1 MFPSAIDPAEA
12 PTTVVAPSANPA
24 PQGWRALVPHL
35 GGLFD
40 DIPLAPGE
48 SREAFIAW
56 REALLDEIAPSNVIE
71 LNWAREVALHEWD
84 LARLERLRSE
94 LLACSS
100 IEVVIS
106 LLAPNHRRG
115 EAYKEA
121 KRLAEAFVA
130 GDRDAQA
137 TVALRLKRRGHST
150 SEISAKAYA
159 RDLKSLQDV
168 ERLMAGTRKQRDR
181 LLREVE
187 RRRKVFA
194 ARLQA
199 AAYVQTDDDG
209 KPRSSHRA
217 DDQPVLAHPSNAVS
231 PVVGLV
237 RSTAAPEQDERL
249 RWVPNLI
256 EEGERVRGEPVAVV
270 HQDERLR
277 QDATPL
283 GDDLRR
289 SEPLKPPETPPPH
302 DEECLRQRPD
312 LRHAEHP
319 QREPVLAQENTR
331 SQQELVLAQED
342 GRRVH
347 WQAHDGEYLRRG
359 SDEPGSN
366 GRRGGPR
373 PLGEDER
380 LRRAPGP
387 LPEGHDSRLRASGPS
402 RATGARDGH

>member
-12 PTTVVAPSANPA
+12 PITVAAPSANPA

-35 GGLFD
+35 SGLFD

-48 SREAFIAW
+48 SREAFITW

-84 LARLERLRSE
+84 LARLQRLRSE

-187 RRRKVFA
+187 RRRKAFA
-194 ARLQA
+194 AWLQGV
-199 AAYVQTDDDG
+199 AYTRTDDG
-209 KPRSSHRA
+209 REPRGSLAGDH
-217 DDQPVLAHPSNAVS
+217 QPLLVHPSNAASSEVE
-231 PVVGLV
+231 PM
-237 RSTAAPEQDERL
+237 RSGAAPEQDERL
-249 RWVPNLI
+249 RWVHEPAQ
-256 EEGERVRGEPVAVV
+256 EGGRGRAEYAALV
-270 HQDERLR
+270 HEDARLR
-277 QDATPL
+277 HEPPPEHKDKRLQRDATPL
-283 GDDLRR
+283 EDRR
-289 SEPLKPPETPPPH
+289 PRRDSPPLHEVERPPAELERAQQ
-302 DEECLRQRPD
+302 DA
-312 LRHAEHP
+312 HA
-319 QREPVLAQENTR
+319 QREPALLQE
-331 SQQELVLAQED
+331 EV
-342 GRRVH
+342 GRH
-347 WQAHDGEYLRRG
+347 RRQ
-359 SDEPGSN
+359 
-366 GRRGGPR
+366 
-373 PLGEDER
+373 
-380 LRRAPGP
+380 
-387 LPEGHDSRLRASGPS
+387 
-402 RATGARDGH
+402 ARDAKCFLKVLR